1 MNRII
6 KIIII
11 QIVKFFKN
19 CFSLEFDCKKPGRT
33 KSKTPTIN
41 MTESNLSTKNSY
53 IKFILV
59 RSERIE
65 LSWTRSTRPST
76 VPVYQF
82 QHDRNMS
89 HNKLMTIMFQIDKF

>member
-1 MNRII
+1 MHQLIL
-6 KIIII
+6 K
-11 QIVKFFKN
+11 
-19 CFSLEFDCKKPGRT
+19 
-33 KSKTPTIN
+33 
-41 MTESNLSTKNSY
+41 NLSGLDRNCL
-53 IKFILV
+53 IVV

-89 HNKLMTIMFQIDKF
+89 HNKLMTIMFQIDNF